1 MVPDSSGWVP
11 RSPTSSSG
19 SSATAAGSPTAL
31 SFAARSSSGCCIV
44 PDSSGCVPRS
54 PTSSS
59 GSSAPAVGSP
69 TALSFAARSSSGYCI
84 VPDSSG
90 CVPRSPTSSSSSS
103 SAASVGPLTTL
114 SLAARSSSGYCVVPD
129 SSGCV
134 PRSATSSSGSTSY
147 LVIGKSGRGCS
158 GAFATGAGRGDGVSS
173 SGRSTNC
180 AFSLC
185 GSYAGAGAGAGAG
198 ACACSAPPPELLRSV
213 WLAQPASI
221 ALINNIN
228 SRLVLGRIS
237 DSPDHA
243 GQGLLHYC
251 PFPGRLTTLNTAR
264 TATVAVAQPRRMNH
278 RRISA
283 GPNHPRS
290 QAKRRGGQCLG
301 DKRHDKMH
309 GLRWNESRGVPSE
322 PSPPKV
328 LASLSGRAGQNRD
341 CLQQEN

>member
-1 MVPDSSGWVP
+1 
-11 RSPTSSSG
+11 
-19 SSATAAGSPTAL
+19 
-31 SFAARSSSGCCIV
+31 IV

-84 VPDSSG
+84 
-90 CVPRSPTSSSSSS
+90 
-103 SAASVGPLTTL
+103 
-114 SLAARSSSGYCVVPD
+114 VPD

-180 AFSLC
+180 TFSLC

-251 PFPGRLTTLNTAR
+251 PFPGRLTTLNTDR
-264 TATVAVAQPRRMNH
+264 IATVAVAQPTRMNH
-278 RRISA
+278 GRIAA

>member
-1 MVPDSSGWVP
+1 M
-11 RSPTSSSG
+11 
-19 SSATAAGSPTAL
+19 
-31 SFAARSSSGCCIV
+31 V

-180 AFSLC
+180 TFSLC
-185 GSYAGAGAGAGAG
+185 GSYAGAGAGGGVGEG

-213 WLAQPASI
+213 WLAQPASMAPI
-221 ALINNIN
+221 SNIN

-237 DSPDHA
+237 GSPDHA

-251 PFPGRLTTLNTAR
+251 PFPGRLTTLNTDRSA
-264 TATVAVAQPRRMNH
+264 AVRGSAAGVGASPPH
-278 RRISA
+278 RCGLMQRD
-283 GPNHPRS
+283 H
-290 QAKRRGGQCLG
+290 AKRRAGQCLG
-301 DKRHDKMH
+301 EKPHDKMRS
-309 GLRWNESRGVPSE
+309 LRWNESRGFP
-322 PSPPKV
+322 
-328 LASLSGRAGQNRD
+328 ASHP
-341 CLQQEN
+341 LQT